1 MTKKTR
7 FILFSIFVVLY
18 LVIAPLIVFY
28 SLGYRFDFEKRK
40 IISTGGLYLKF
51 WPENAEVLADG
62 KIKKKINPL
71 SNEMLIQGLF
81 PKKHTI
87 SVKKDGYTQW
97 EKTLEVKEKEV
108 TKVENITLIKEK
120 IIFEK
125 LKENIKDFY
134 ISSNGDL
141 ILSSDP
147 STSNLENNKK
157 LIVGGKL
164 TFKKE
169 GGYIYLLNTETN
181 EFDNFYQAKDIIFSP
196 DKSRFL
202 FFNDHEILF
211 ANTDNLTDK
220 IFLIRFSE
228 KINNCLWL
236 NNNYLIFDV
245 VGKIKISE
253 IDNRD
258 KINIV
263 ELPQQLYLQD
273 GSMFELKNP
282 KFIFNQ
288 IDKKLY
294 ILTENTLLVSEKLS
308 P

>member
-1 MTKKTR
+1 MTKRTR
-7 FILFSIFVVLY
+7 FVLFSIFVVFY
-18 LVIAPLIVFY
+18 LVIAPLIIFY

-51 WPENAEVLADG
+51 WPENVEIFVDG
-62 KIKKKINPL
+62 KLKKKINPL
-71 SNEMLIQGLF
+71 SNEILIQGLF
-81 PKKHTI
+81 PKKHTVL
-87 SVKKDGYTQW
+87 VKKDGYNQW
-97 EKTLEVKEKEV
+97 EKTLEIKEREV
-108 TKVENITLIKEK
+108 TKVENVTLIKEK

-147 STSNLENNKK
+147 SISNKK
-157 LIVGGKL
+157 LIVSGKL
-164 TFKKE
+164 TFKKD
-169 GGYIYLLNTETN
+169 GGYIYLLNNKTN
-181 EFDNFYQAKDIIFSP
+181 KFDNFYQAKDIIFSP
-196 DKSRFL
+196 DKSKFL

-211 ANTDNLTDK
+211 ANTDNPTDK

-245 VGKIKISE
+245 AGRIKITE

-263 ELPQQLYLQD
+263 EIPEQIYLQD
-273 GSMFELKNP
+273 GNMLDLKNP

-288 IDKKLY
+288 TDKKLY
-294 ILTENTLLVSEKLS
+294 ILTESTLLASEKLS